1 MRRTFPSISVL
12 FAPSEM
18 LTLETYQHMVS
29 NSRIFFILMIY
40 DNSLI
45 FDTLHNLDLV
55 AFVFTEFIAE
65 ANIFETRCVSLRV
78 QNGIQHWYRTTRSSN
93 VELEGEELYECFSKS
108 FLFAYKQRCF

>member
-12 FAPSEM
+12 FVPLEM
-18 LTLETYQHMVS
+18 QTLETYQHMVS

-40 DNSLI
+40 DYSLI
-45 FDTLHNLDLV
+45 FDILHHLDLV
-55 AFVFTEFIAE
+55 AFVFTECIE

-93 VELEGEELYECFSKS
+93 VELEGEELYACFSKS